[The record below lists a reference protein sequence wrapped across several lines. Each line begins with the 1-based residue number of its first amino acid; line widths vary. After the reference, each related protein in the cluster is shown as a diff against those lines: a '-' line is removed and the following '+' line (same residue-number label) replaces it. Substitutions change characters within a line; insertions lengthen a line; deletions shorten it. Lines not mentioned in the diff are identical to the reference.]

1 MIGEFIEGKGWEILC
16 DNLGLFL
23 GYVQGSNIPNARTIR
38 PNDDDYQVFCQ
49 EIFRIDNIDG
59 IFIFNGNEST
69 PTNTLIDF
77 AVQESDRVVIEVN
90 ETLYNCFL
98 SNTYLNGQFATD
110 LTTLYNTYLTLLP

>member
-1 MIGEFIEGKGWEILC
+1 MIGEYIDGIGWEVLC
-16 DNLGLFL
+16 DNLGLL
-23 GYVQGSNIPNARTIR
+23 VGYVNGNEDPTIRTIR
-38 PNDDDYQVFCQ
+38 PNDEDYQVYCQ
-49 EIFRIDNIDG
+49 EIFRINNIDG

-90 ETLYNCFL
+90 DTLYDCYL

>member
-1 MIGEFIEGKGWEILC
+1 MIGEYIDGIGWEVLC
-16 DNLGLFL
+16 DNLGLL
-23 GYVQGSNIPNARTIR
+23 VGYVNGNEDPTIRTIR
-38 PNDDDYQVFCQ
+38 PNDEDYQVYCQ
-49 EIFRIDNIDG
+49 EIFRINNIDG

>member
-1 MIGEFIEGKGWEILC
+1 MIGEYIDGIGWEVLC
-16 DNLGLFL
+16 DNLGLL
-23 GYVQGSNIPNARTIR
+23 VGYVNGNEDPTIRTIR
-38 PNDDDYQVFCQ
+38 PNDEDYQVYCQ
-49 EIFRIDNIDG
+49 EIFRINNIDG

-69 PTNTLIDF
+69 PTNILIDF

>member
-1 MIGEFIEGKGWEILC
+1 MIGEYIDGIGWEVLC
-16 DNLGLFL
+16 DNLGLL
-23 GYVQGSNIPNARTIR
+23 VGYVNGNEDPTIRTIR
-38 PNDDDYQVFCQ
+38 PNDDDYQVYCQ
-49 EIFRIDNIDG
+49 EIFRISNIDG

>member
-1 MIGEFIEGKGWEILC
+1 MIGEYIEGIGWEVLC
-16 DNLGLFL
+16 DNLGLL
-23 GYVQGSNIPNARTIR
+23 VGYVNGNVDPTIRTAR
-38 PNDDDYQVFCQ
+38 PNDDDYQVYCQ
-49 EIFRIDNIDG
+49 EIFRINSIDG

-90 ETLYNCFL
+90 ETLYDCYL
-98 SNTYLNGQFATD
+98 SNTYINNQFATD